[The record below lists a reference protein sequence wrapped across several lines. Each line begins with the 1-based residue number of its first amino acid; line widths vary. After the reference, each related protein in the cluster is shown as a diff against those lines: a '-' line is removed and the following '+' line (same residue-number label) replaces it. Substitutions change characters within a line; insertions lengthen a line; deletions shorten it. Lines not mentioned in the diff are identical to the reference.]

1 MARFILSAFADEAS
15 DTLEGQIAALKR
27 NGIPCLEPRSIC
39 GNVVDKT
46 DEELLAI
53 GKTLAESGIKISSL
67 GSPIGKYGI
76 EDDFAPHYEKFL
88 RALRACELLGTDRMR
103 VFSFFVDKND
113 PRRYRDEVM
122 RRMTAMLDEASKR
135 GIKLCHENESNIY
148 GQDPEQVADLLDTL
162 PSLYGVFDAANY
174 IMEGKSTEDG
184 FDATAKHLEY
194 LHVKDMRRAEKV
206 NVPVGEGDGHYDEI
220 LKKTDAMT
228 DRTVTLTLEPHLHFF
243 RAFAEIDSHKFRTA
257 KDFKSNDDAF
267 DAAADNLKKM
277 LCELGYHEEGQIW
290 QK

>member
-15 DTLEGQIAALKR
+15 DSLAGQIAALKR
-27 NGIPCLEPRSIC
+27 NGIPCLEPRSVG
-39 GNVVDKT
+39 GNIVDKS
-46 DEELLAI
+46 DEELFSI
-53 GKTLAESGIKISSL
+53 GKVLDENGIKISSL
-67 GSPIGKYGI
+67 GSPIGKYKI

-113 PRRYRDEVM
+113 PRKYRDEVLS
-122 RRMTAMLDEASKR
+122 RMTTMLDEAEKR

-148 GQDPEQVADLLDTL
+148 GQDPEQVADLLGSL

-174 IMEGKSTEDG
+174 IMEGKSVEDG
-184 FDATAKHLEY
+184 LCATLRRLEY

-206 NVPVGEGDGHYDEI
+206 NVPVGEGDGHYDEV
-220 LKKTDAMT
+220 LKKVDSLT

-243 RAFAEIDSHKFRTA
+243 RAFAEIDSHTFRTA

-267 DAAADNLKKM
+267 DAAAENLKK
-277 LCELGYHEEGQIW
+277 LLIELGYHEEDQIW
-290 QK
+290 TR